1 MRGATWAG
9 IALTVVL
16 CVALAD
22 LVANPDGTKVL
33 TGAGVTIEQSALNA
47 ELGKSS

>member
-1 MRGATWAG
+1 MKGATWAG

-22 LVANPDGTKVL
+22 AIANPTGTAVA
-33 TGAGVTIEQSALNA
+33 TGAGTTIEKQALNA

>member
-22 LVANPDGTKVL
+22 AIANPAGT
-33 TGAGVTIEQSALNA
+33 GVVVNGGTTLEKQALNA